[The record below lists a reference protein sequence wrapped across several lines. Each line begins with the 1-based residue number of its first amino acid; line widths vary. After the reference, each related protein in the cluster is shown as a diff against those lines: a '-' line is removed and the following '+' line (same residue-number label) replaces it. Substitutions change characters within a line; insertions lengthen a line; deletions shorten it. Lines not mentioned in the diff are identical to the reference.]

1 MAFPDPAVG
10 FVRARAAYQ
19 RAFARVGLCALWPV
33 AILVPLALMLHTPAT
48 PWRIAIAGG
57 VLAVALAVT
66 GWRGGAWRRAALPGV
81 LGGLPAFFV
90 PSLLMPSEATCAR
103 CVGASSHWVSCMTA
117 CAIASLASGLALA
130 YLARRDR
137 DPRSFAASAA
147 LCAGAT
153 AALTCALAGGAGLLG
168 VTVGLALASAPVL
181 VSRGRAAA

>member
-1 MAFPDPAVG
+1 MVSPEMARGYA
-10 FVRARAAYQ
+10 RARAAYE
-19 RAFARVGLCALWPV
+19 RAFARVGLFAVWPV
-33 AILVPLALMLHTPAT
+33 AVLVPLALMLHTPAT
-48 PWRIAIAGG
+48 PWRIAVAGV
-57 VLAVALAVT
+57 VLAAALAIT

-90 PSLLMPSEATCAR
+90 PSLMMPRDATCAR

-117 CAIASLASGLALA
+117 CAIASLVTGLALA

-137 DPRSFAASAA
+137 DPRTYAASAA

-168 VTVGLALASAPVL
+168 VTIGLAIASAPVL
-181 VSRGRAAA
+181 VSRRAAA